1 MRALSGTPTVYQS
14 TVGKHRTATGMRM
27 GTNRGIGQTC
37 GVDIDCIDDPTY
49 TTTNTGVII
58 GSTQVGTS
66 GGTPIYQAPN
76 YGTSSSSST
85 SSITSA
91 ISSISSAFTSIF
103 KAIQPVP
110 AGCSQVTTPLGVSSV
125 QCLSSAQVA
134 SGATFSNLLSGTSS
148 STLLLLGVGL
158 VAVLALS
165 RH

>member
-49 TTTNTGVII
+49 TTGV
-58 GSTQVGTS
+58 GS
-66 GGTPIYQAPN
+66 GGVVAAD
-76 YGTSSSSST
+76 GSSTSST

-91 ISSISSAFTSIF
+91 IASISSAFTSIF

-148 STLLLLGVGL
+148 STLLLLGGG
-158 VAVLALS
+158 VLIVLLMAK
-165 RH
+165 R